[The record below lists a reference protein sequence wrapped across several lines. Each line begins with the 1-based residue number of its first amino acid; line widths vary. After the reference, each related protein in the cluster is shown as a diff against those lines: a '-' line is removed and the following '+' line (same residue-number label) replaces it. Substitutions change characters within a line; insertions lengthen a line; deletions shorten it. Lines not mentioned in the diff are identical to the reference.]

1 MMETLKKKQH
11 THTLIIQNE
20 FWFIRLPGE
29 GWDPG
34 AWNDTARS
42 WVKQKPIFSV
52 PEDALYTCV
61 CVCVWL
67 LFFCHTLSSRSQA
80 SWKRRQVPQEK
91 SVPSQANTHDHPGIC
106 PCLVL
111 AQGGGSRL
119 SLSQNATMR
128 SSLRAVVLS
137 AHRFLTL
144 SHAERGPW
152 GWRDP
157 WPCRMDLD
165 RSLWLR
171 VSVTHP

>member
-61 CVCVWL
+61 CVCGYYFSVTHSVPEAKL
-67 LFFCHTLSSRSQA
+67 HGKEGKCHKKSQ
-80 SWKRRQVPQEK
+80 S
-91 SVPSQANTHDHPGIC
+91 PSQANTHDHPGIC

-119 SLSQNATMR
+119 SLSQNDTMR
-128 SSLRAVVLS
+128 SSLWAVVLS

-165 RSLWLR
+165 CSLWLR

>member
-1 MMETLKKKQH
+1 MNSDSSVSREKAETQGPEMTQQEVELNRNPSSQSRKMPFTRVCVCGYYSSV
-11 THTLIIQNE
+11 TH
-20 FWFIRLPGE
+20 
-29 GWDPG
+29 
-34 AWNDTARS
+34 
-42 WVKQKPIFSV
+42 SV
-52 PEDALYTCV
+52 PEAKLHGKEGK
-61 CVCVWL
+61 
-67 LFFCHTLSSRSQA
+67 CHKKSQ
-80 SWKRRQVPQEK
+80 S
-91 SVPSQANTHDHPGIC
+91 PSQANTHDHPGIC

-119 SLSQNATMR
+119 SLYQNATMR

-144 SHAERGPW
+144 SHAEQGPW

-165 RSLWLR
+165 CSLWLR